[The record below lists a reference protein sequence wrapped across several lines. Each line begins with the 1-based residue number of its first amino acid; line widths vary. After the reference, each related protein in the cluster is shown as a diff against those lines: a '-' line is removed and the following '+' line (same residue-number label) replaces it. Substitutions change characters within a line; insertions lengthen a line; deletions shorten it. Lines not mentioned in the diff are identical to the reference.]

1 MIALVLILGAGA
13 WLGRREGSRPV
24 PTATRGAT
32 ATDPRFIDGGS
43 EVAGSP
49 DYVLDL
55 DTGAE
60 TLLPEA
66 ISGSL
71 GEPPPDPGGRYAA
84 SPDGST
90 LAYVAVDDDGRFQ
103 VFVADLDGTGIRQV
117 TNDPVGAAT
126 PAWSP
131 DGTRI
136 AYSGYTGPGA
146 GGLFVL
152 DVVTGEATKVID
164 VATEWPEPT
173 FTPDG
178 SSLLYSSGGDVLT
191 VPVSGGGGT
200 VLFGHG
206 LGGMEYAG
214 VASMSPDG
222 SLVTMLGNEPGG
234 PGAIR
239 FVANADGT
247 DLRAL
252 NGPVGSS
259 NPGGTWSPDGTRLVC
274 TKWGGEHIIVVDV
287 ATGDVAEIADGS
299 SAIWLDDHTL
309 LVEA

>member
-1 MIALVLILGAGA
+1 MALILGAGT
-13 WLGRREGSRPV
+13 WLGQREGPRPV
-24 PTATRGAT
+24 AT
-32 ATDPRFIDGGS
+32 ATPDAAATDASFIDGGT
-43 EVAGSP
+43 EAVVGPPA
-49 DYVLDL
+49 YILDL

-71 GEPPPDPGGRYAA
+71 GEPPPDPHGRYAA

-90 LAYVAVDDDGRFQ
+90 LAYVAEVDGGRFQ

-117 TNDPVGAAT
+117 TNDPVGAAS

-131 DGTRI
+131 DGAKI
-136 AYSGYTGPGA
+136 AYSGYTRPGA
-146 GGLFVL
+146 RGLFVL
-152 DVVTGEATKVID
+152 DVATGEATKVID

-178 SSLLYSSGGDVLT
+178 SSLLYSSEGDVLT
-191 VPVSGGGGT
+191 VPVSGGGST
-200 VLFGHG
+200 LLFGHG
-206 LGGMEYAG
+206 RGGMGYAG

-234 PGAIR
+234 PGALR
-239 FVANADGT
+239 FVANVDGT
-247 DLRAL
+247 DLRTIE
-252 NGPVGSS
+252 GPAGSS
-259 NPGGTWSPDGTRLVC
+259 NPAGTWSPDGTRIVC
-274 TKWGGEHIIVVDV
+274 QAWSERRILVVDV
-287 ATGDVAEIADGS
+287 ATGNVTKVAEGD